1 MSDTVVA
8 AIISALVALITV
20 LVSFGVAW
28 WQLSRERIKWIADL
42 KASYHSELYKT
53 RLATY
58 PDILKVLGNLSTR
71 SVEELT
77 PERAEEVGNEIN
89 AWIYGTGGLCASK
102 QTRGA
107 LLGLR
112 EVCLSWRTDCDWDQL
127 YGFRNPAI
135 EMLRRDL
142 DIKGLESYD
151 FNNLQ
156 TMLEEL
162 QGDIALTRK
171 K

>member
-8 AIISALVALITV
+8 AIISAVVALITV
-20 LVSFGVAW
+20 LISFGVAW
-28 WQLSRERIKWIADL
+28 WQLSRERLKWVADL

-53 RLATY
+53 RLTAY
-58 PDILKVLGNLSTR
+58 PEILKVIGDLSTR
-71 SVEELT
+71 AVEPLSAEK
-77 PERAEEVGNEIN
+77 AEEVARKIN
-89 AWIYGTGGLCASK
+89 TWLYGAGGLCASK

-112 EVCLSWRTDCDWDQL
+112 EVCLSWRARNDWGNL

-151 FNNLQ
+151 FNDLQ
-156 TMLEEL
+156 SVLEEL
-162 QGDIALTRK
+162 KEDMASPRK
-171 K
+171 